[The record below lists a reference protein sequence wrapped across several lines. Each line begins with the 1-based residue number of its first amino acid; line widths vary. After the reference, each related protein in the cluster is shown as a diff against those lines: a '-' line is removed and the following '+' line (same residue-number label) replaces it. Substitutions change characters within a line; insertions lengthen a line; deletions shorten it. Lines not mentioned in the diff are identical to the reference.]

1 MIKVVITGACGRM
14 GSAVLKLAA
23 SDPAFVITHVLE
35 IATHPLVGSAIDV
48 PGVAGASF
56 LLEDSLAH
64 VVDDCDV
71 VIDFTH
77 SDASLLHLRLT
88 SEKGKAIVIG
98 TTGISPET
106 MAEMKAMPA
115 ALAVISPNM
124 SIGVNLLFT
133 LVDRAARL
141 IGRDYDTEII
151 EMHHKWKKDAPSG
164 TAVKLRDIIMTA
176 GPDRQWTGPFRGR
189 RRAARDHA
197 SGLFQGEFRARCTR
211 GGKVDR
217 PSGKRH
223 LRHGRRARLLAAII
237 GTPARATHCV
247 RPASRYPAAVAS
259 SMSTLIG
266 APARGSSPS

>member
-1 MIKVVITGACGRM
+1 MIKLIVTGACGRM

-23 SDPAFVITHVLE
+23 SDPAFVITHLLE
-35 IATHPLVGSAIDV
+35 TATHPLSGATIDV

-56 LLEDSLAH
+56 LLEDSLSH

-71 VIDFTH
+71 IIDFTH
-77 SDASLLHLRLT
+77 SDASLLHLSLA

-106 MAEMKAMPA
+106 LAEMKALPN

-141 IGRDYDTEII
+141 IGRDYDAEII

-164 TAVKLRDIIMTA
+164 TAVKLRDIIMA
-176 GPDRQWTGPFRGR
+176 AAPDRQWSEVTGR
-189 RRAARDHA
+189 RGMIGERKIDEIGVLAVRAGDIVGEHTV
-197 SGLFQGEFRARCTR
+197 LFAGTGERLEITHRAYSRENFA
-211 GGKVDR
+211 
-217 PSGKRH
+217 
-223 LRHGRRARLLAAII
+223 HGALAAAKWIVLQGKGI
-237 GTPARATHCV
+237 YDMGDV
-247 RPASRYPAAVAS
+247 
-259 SMSTLIG
+259 LG
-266 APARGSSPS
+266 L

>member
-14 GSAVLKLAA
+14 GSAVLTLAA

-35 IATHPLVGSAIDV
+35 IATHPLAGTTIHV

-56 LLEDSLAH
+56 LLEDSLSR

-71 VIDFTH
+71 IIDFTH
-77 SDASLLHLRLT
+77 SDASLLHLRLA
-88 SEKGKAIVIG
+88 SEKGKAIVMG
-98 TTGISPET
+98 TTGISPEI

-176 GPDRQWTGPFRGR
+176 GPDRQWTEVTGR
-189 RRAARDHA
+189 RGMIGERKSDEIGVMAVRAGDIVGEHTV
-197 SGLFQGEFRARCTR
+197 LFAGAGERLEITHRAYSRENFA
-211 GGKVDR
+211 
-217 PSGKRH
+217 
-223 LRHGRRARLLAAII
+223 HGALAAAKWIVHQENGI
-237 GTPARATHCV
+237 YDMRDVLG
-247 RPASRYPAAVAS
+247 
-259 SMSTLIG
+259 L
-266 APARGSSPS
+266 

>member
-1 MIKVVITGACGRM
+1 MIKLIVTGGCGRM

-23 SDPAFVITHVLE
+23 SDPAFVVTHVLE
-35 IATHPLVGSAIDV
+35 IATHPLAGTVIDV

-71 VIDFTH
+71 IIDFTH
-77 SDASLLHLRLT
+77 ADASLLHLRLA

-98 TTGISPET
+98 TTGIPPEVL
-106 MAEMKAMPA
+106 AEMKAMPA
-115 ALAVISPNM
+115 ASAVISPNM

-164 TAVKLRDIIMTA
+164 TAARLRDIVMAA
-176 GPDRQWTGPFRGR
+176 GPDRPWTEVTGR
-189 RRAARDHA
+189 RGMIGERKSDEIGVMAVRAGDIVGEHMV
-197 SGLFQGEFRARCTR
+197 LFAGAGERLEITHRAFSRENFAA
-211 GGKVDR
+211 G
-217 PSGKRH
+217 
-223 LRHGRRARLLAAII
+223 ALAAAKWI
-237 GTPARATHCV
+237 V
-247 RPASRYPAAVAS
+247 RQGKGVYDMGDV
-259 SMSTLIG
+259 LG
-266 APARGSSPS
+266 L